1 MDNDLID
8 MIASDNAQSDVHDKI
23 KEILYAK
30 SQENINVVTP
40 AVTADMFGGPNPYLN
55 EPETEVADEPEAEAD
70 GTPSSVED
78 TAEVEAPAAEAE
90 TPNDEVEE
98 EQPEA

>member
-8 MIASDNAQSDVHDKI
+8 MIAAGEKSSATDIHDKI
-23 KEILYAK
+23 KDLLYAK
-30 SQENINVVTP
+30 SAENIDLVKP

-55 EPETEVADEPEAEAD
+55 DEEEVQAEPEAD

-78 TAEVEAPAAEAE
+78 TSEVEAPTAEVDAPDNE
-90 TPNDEVEE
+90 KEE
-98 EQPEA
+98 EKPEA

>member
-8 MIASDNAQSDVHDKI
+8 MIAAGEEGSATDIHDKI
-23 KEILYAK
+23 KELLYAK
-30 SQENINVVTP
+30 SAENIDLVKP

-55 EPETEVADEPEAEAD
+55 DEEEVEAEPAD

-78 TAEVEAPAAEAE
+78 TAEVEAPTAEVDV
-90 TPNDEVEE
+90 PDDEIEE
-98 EQPEA
+98 EKPEA

>member
-8 MIASDNAQSDVHDKI
+8 MIAANDSQADVHDKI

-30 SQENINVVTP
+30 SQENINAVTP

-55 EPETEVADEPEAEAD
+55 DEGEVEDEPAD

-78 TAEVEAPAAEAE
+78 TAEVEVPTDEVE
-90 TPNDEVEE
+90 TPDDEVEE
-98 EQPEA
+98 EKPEA

>member
-8 MIASDNAQSDVHDKI
+8 MIAANDAQADVHDKI

-30 SQENINVVTP
+30 SQENINAVTP

-55 EPETEVADEPEAEAD
+55 DEEEVEDEPAD

-78 TAEVEAPAAEAE
+78 TTEVEAPAAEAE
-90 TPNDEVEE
+90 TPDDEVE

>member
-8 MIASDNAQSDVHDKI
+8 MIAANDAQADVHDKI
-23 KEILYAK
+23 KELLYAK
-30 SQENINVVTP
+30 SQENINAVTP

-78 TAEVEAPAAEAE
+78 TAEVEAPTAEVDAPDDE
-90 TPNDEVEE
+90 EVEK
-98 EQPEA
+98 PEA

>member
-8 MIASDNAQSDVHDKI
+8 MIAADNAQADVHDKI

-30 SQENINVVTP
+30 SQENINAVTP

-55 EPETEVADEPEAEAD
+55 DEGEVTDEPEAEAD

-78 TAEVEAPAAEAE
+78 TAEVEAP
-90 TPNDEVEE
+90 TDEVDAPDDEE
-98 EQPEA
+98 VEKPEA

>member
-8 MIASDNAQSDVHDKI
+8 MIAAGEEGSATDIHDKI
-23 KEILYAK
+23 KELLYAK
-30 SQENINVVTP
+30 SAENIDLVKP

-55 EPETEVADEPEAEAD
+55 DEEEVEAEPAD

-78 TAEVEAPAAEAE
+78 TAEVEAPTAEVDV
-90 TPNDEVEE
+90 PDDEKEE
-98 EQPEA
+98 EKPEA

>member
-30 SQENINVVTP
+30 SQENINVITP
-40 AVTADMFGGPNPYLN
+40 AVTADMFGGPNPYLEPEVEN
-55 EPETEVADEPEAEAD
+55 EPAAEAD

-90 TPNDEVEE
+90 TPDDEEVEK
-98 EQPEA
+98 PEA

>member
-8 MIASDNAQSDVHDKI
+8 MIAADNAQADVHDKI

-30 SQENINVVTP
+30 SQENINTVTP
-40 AVTADMFGGPNPYLN
+40 AVTADMFGWPNHYLN
-55 EPETEVADEPEAEAD
+55 EPETEVADEPEAEAA

-78 TAEVEAPAAEAE
+78 TAEVEAPTAEVDAPDDE
-90 TPNDEVEE
+90 EVEK
-98 EQPEA
+98 PEA